1 MMAPAWAAA
10 LLSEVCADAGVAEP
24 SLRWRRAARV
34 ASSGVTRWGAGTVAV
49 TSGSDP
55 IDQRLTLLHE
65 LAHWVA
71 PQLRRRR
78 GRVAHHDAAFY
89 GVAFGLYE
97 RHGIPAAEALARE
110 GGRYPSSLRHA
121 RAMGVPGAETAWRE
135 RRVALRERARLRR
148 PVRVLVPEHTVRLV
162 RDGRWTR
169 CGVCGVR
176 IVGPVLVRLR
186 RRSSRHLLLGTG

>member
-1 MMAPAWAAA
+1 
-10 LLSEVCADAGVAEP
+10 
-24 SLRWRRAARV
+24 
-34 ASSGVTRWGAGTVAV
+34 
-49 TSGSDP
+49 
-55 IDQRLTLLHE
+55 
-65 LAHWVA
+65 
-71 PQLRRRR
+71 
-78 GRVAHHDAAFY
+78 
-89 GVAFGLYE
+89 
-97 RHGIPAAEALARE
+97 GIPAAEALARE